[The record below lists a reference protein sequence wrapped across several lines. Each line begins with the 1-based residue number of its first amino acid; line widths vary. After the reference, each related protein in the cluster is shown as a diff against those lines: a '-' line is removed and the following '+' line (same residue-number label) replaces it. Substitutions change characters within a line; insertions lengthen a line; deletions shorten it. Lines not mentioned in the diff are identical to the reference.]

1 MPSINGSSQNYT
13 QNIDTLETLAGVQ
26 RVLQCHGSFAT
37 ASCLQCRHRVP
48 GADLEAD
55 IMRHRVPLCTVCN
68 LPIPSTSS
76 TKGKKPKK
84 KKKKKKKDKW
94 DSDVEDE
101 SDFPEYPPGIM
112 KACSDSVAQ
121 CTQNEHLQPDIT
133 FFGEKLTDDFDR
145 SLEADRESVDL
156 LLVIGTSLKVAPVAD
171 ILSTSCYFLHCVM
184 TNVVS
189 QSPLASLC
197 PSSLLPPLRH
207 LLFLKPHN
215 RFLSIRRQFDTSIPM

>member
-1 MPSINGSSQNYT
+1 M
-13 QNIDTLETLAGVQ
+13 
-26 RVLQCHGSFAT
+26 
-37 ASCLQCRHRVP
+37 P

-84 KKKKKKKDKW
+84 KKKDKW

-112 KACSDSVAQ
+112 KACSNSVAQ
-121 CTQNEHLQPDIT
+121 YIQKDHLQPDIT

-184 TNVVS
+184 TNGVS

-197 PSSLLPPLRH
+197 SSGLLLH
-207 LLFLKPHN
+207 FVTCYFSIFPH
-215 RFLSIRRQFDTSIPM
+215 RFSSIRRQFDTSIRM